1 MQDDTEFAHRAKATR
16 NRWALAKPFKSK
28 GEAARDLR
36 RHATIALG
44 NDAFWPASV
53 LVKVR
58 LYASQVEAEQVAQ
71 VDTSWCGGRSET
83 RHSCCQHVVKVT
95 ALHILAELPRG
106 A

>member
-16 NRWALAKPFKSK
+16 NRWALVKPFKSK

-58 LYASQVEAEQVAQ
+58 LYASQLGM
-71 VDTSWCGGRSET
+71 SWCGGRSET
-83 RHSCCQHVVKVT
+83 RRSCCQLFVKVT
-95 ALHILAELPRG
+95 ALHVLAVLPWG